1 MVADKNRTDKIA
13 KNTLFMFIRMVL
25 VAIIGFY
32 TSRVVLNV
40 LGVED
45 FGIYNIVG
53 SIVIFLSFFKNAL
66 TNATYRH
73 FTFDLGTG
81 NYERLAKTF
90 SMSLNV
96 HVILALILF
105 IALEIVGPWII
116 SHKLNI
122 PAGRID
128 AAVTVFHFS
137 LVVFCIEIVKTPY
150 NSSIIAHE
158 KMNFYALTSI
168 IEVVLKLGIVFLLV
182 LIPFDKLI
190 LYGILLTGVS
200 ALMFIWYVVYC
211 RRHFGETKY
220 RLYWSKSMLRKLSSY
235 AGWSMVVNAADVSV
249 VQCMNIFLNIF
260 GGVAVNAAMGV
271 ANQVNSLVSNFLH
284 TFTSSFNPQ
293 IIKSYAQQDYHYFMN
308 LLFSTSKIS
317 FFLFF
322 MAAFPIMLNIDY
334 LLEIWLVNVP
344 KGADIFVCLIFLYT
358 MFDSFSISLW
368 NAVHATGNIK
378 VHQILMASIKIL
390 NIPIAYVLLKEGMPI
405 YSAVAI
411 YALLNGVCA
420 IVRIFYLKRLIE
432 FPVMKYC
439 RDVISRMGIV
449 VLITVLLPL
458 WSMHWTMSD
467 LLHLIVSSGIFF
479 TLYAVTVYFL
489 GLNPREKEI
498 VNNILIKR
506 LRHD

>member
-1 MVADKNRTDKIA
+1 MNRTDTIA

-25 VAIIGFY
+25 VAAVGFFSSRII
-32 TSRVVLNV
+32 LNT
-40 LGVED
+40 LGVDD

-53 SIVIFLSFFKNAL
+53 SIVIFLSFFKTAL

-73 FTFDLGTG
+73 ITFHLGTG
-81 NYERLAKTF
+81 DTELLSKTF

-105 IALEIVGPWII
+105 IVLECIGPWII
-116 SHKLNI
+116 ENKLNI
-122 PAGRID
+122 PVDRIY
-128 AAVTVFHFS
+128 AATLVFHFS
-137 LVVFCIEIVKTPY
+137 LAVFCIEIIKTPY
-150 NSSIIAHE
+150 NSCIIAHE

-168 IEVVLKLGIVFLLV
+168 IEALLKLSVVFLLIW
-182 LIPFDKLI
+182 LPFDKLV
-190 LYGILLTGVS
+190 LYSVLLALVS
-200 ALMFIWYVVYC
+200 AVMFLWYIVYC
-211 RRHFGETKY
+211 NHHFPEAIY
-220 RLYWSKSMLRKLSSY
+220 HPYWDRQTLRKLSTY
-235 AGWSMVVNAADVSV
+235 AGWSMVVNAADVTV
-249 VQCMNIFLNIF
+249 VQCINIFLNIF
-260 GGVAVNAAMGV
+260 GGVVVNAAMGV
-271 ANQVNSLVSNFLH
+271 ANQVNSLVGSFLH
-284 TFTSSFNPQ
+284 TFSSAFNPQ
-293 IIKSYAQQDYHYFMN
+293 IIKSYAQKDLNYFMK